1 MIDTNR
7 KWSLPLLLLAL
18 LALGTGCDRNDAK
31 KKGPPATVVTVTKVT
46 VQNLEITQESI
57 GQVESDNAPTIA
69 AEVAGKV
76 AALHVEVGQRVAR
89 GQVLAELD
97 PQDQHISRQA
107 AAAEVNRVQA
117 LLENQ
122 QRLVERYQK
131 LVQENFVS
139 RAMLETNES
148 QLAALRE
155 QLAVAKA
162 QLDNADRSVGKTR
175 VVSPV
180 AGRIEQRMIA
190 AGDYVSV
197 GKPLF
202 QVATAQALRAHL
214 PFPETVASQLRPGLT
229 VRLTTPT
236 ANKTVIGRIADLR
249 PMIDSENRAID
260 AIVDVPNP
268 GDWRP
273 GASVQGVVV
282 LGERKGALVVPEQS
296 VVQRPAGEVI
306 YVVRDGKTEQRVVK
320 VGLRQNG
327 NAEILAGVSADET
340 VVVDGAAFLT
350 DKTAITVRQPA
361 APAQAA
367 APLSAPGSAPAPA
380 PTAAK

>member
-1 MIDTNR
+1 MIETNP
-7 KWSLPLLLLAL
+7 KWSLPLLLAAL
-18 LALGTGCDRNDAK
+18 LALSAGCNRNDTK
-31 KKGPPATVVTVTKVT
+31 KKGPPATVVTTTKVA

-107 AAAEVNRVQA
+107 AAAEVNRIQA

-139 RAMLETNES
+139 RTMLETNES

-162 QLDNADRSVGKTR
+162 QLENADRSVGKTR

-180 AGRIEQRMIA
+180 AGRIEQRLIA

-236 ANKTVIGRIADLR
+236 ADKTVVGRIADLR

-282 LGERKGALVVPEQS
+282 LGERKGALVVPEHS
-296 VVQRPAGEVI
+296 VVQRPAGEVV

-327 NAEILAGVSADET
+327 HAEILAGVSAGET

-361 APAQAA
+361 AAPATAA
-367 APLSAPGSAPAPA
+367 APAPA
-380 PTAAK
+380 PATAK